1 MTLQQK
7 LNVCKCLISGNYK
20 RKHLFL
26 LPDMQLQFAGKDFK
40 LGILGG
46 GQLGRMLI
54 QEAINLNIST
64 AVLDPDPN
72 APCKYLTEH
81 FECGNFRDE
90 ETVYQFGKKVNL
102 LTIEIEHV
110 NINAL
115 LRLESEGVMVYP
127 QPQIL
132 AMVQDKGIQKEFF
145 ASHNIPTA
153 DFKLIHDKEHLKE
166 FVDEFPAILKLR
178 KGGYDG
184 KGVMKVKSVDDLNEA
199 FDAPCVLEKLV
210 DFDCEIAVIVARNSA
225 GEVVHYPP
233 VDMEFN
239 PDANLVEFLCSPARI
254 SEEIKDK
261 AITIARKVIEKTG
274 MTGILAVEMFVT
286 KSGEVLVNEI
296 APRPHNS
303 GHQTIEGNITSQ
315 YAQHLRAIMGL
326 PLGDS
331 SIIMPSVMINLLG
344 EKGHTGEAHYD
355 GIQDAMTN
363 GGVYVHLYGKK
374 ETKPMRKMGHVTV
387 LDKTIEAAIEK
398 ARLVQKQIKVLTR

>member
-1 MTLQQK
+1 MQQ
-7 LNVCKCLISGNYK
+7 
-20 RKHLFL
+20 
-26 LPDMQLQFAGKDFK
+26 QFAGKDFK

-64 AVLDPDPN
+64 AVLDPDAN
-72 APCKYLTEH
+72 APCKFLTEY

-90 ETVYQFGKKVNL
+90 ETVYAFGKKVNL

-115 LRLESEGVMVYP
+115 LRLESEGVLVYP

-145 ASHNIPTA
+145 ASHQIPTA
-153 DFKLIHDKEHLKE
+153 DFKLVHDKEQLMQFANE
-166 FVDEFPAILKLR
+166 LPAILKLR

-184 KGVMKVKSVDDLNEA
+184 KGVMKLKSADDIANA
-199 FDAPCVLEKLV
+199 FDAPCVLEKLI

-225 GEVVHYPP
+225 GDIVHYPP

-254 SEEIKDK
+254 SDDLKEK
-261 AITIARKVIEKTG
+261 AIAIARKVIDKTG

-315 YAQHLRAIMGL
+315 YAQHLRAILGL
-326 PLGDS
+326 PLGDT

-355 GIQDAMTN
+355 GIQDAMAN

-387 LDKTIEAAIEK
+387 LASSLDAAIEK
-398 ARLVQKQIKVLTR
+398 AKLVQQQIKILTR

>member
-1 MTLQQK
+1 
-7 LNVCKCLISGNYK
+7 
-20 RKHLFL
+20 
-26 LPDMQLQFAGKDFK
+26 MQLQFAGKDFK

-64 AVLDPDPN
+64 AVLDPDAN
-72 APCKYLTEH
+72 APCRYLTEH
-81 FECGNFRDE
+81 FVVGDFRDE
-90 ETVYQFGKKVNL
+90 ETVYAFGKNVNL

-115 LRLESEGVMVYP
+115 LRLESEGVLVYP

-145 ASHNIPTA
+145 ASHQIPTA
-153 DFKLIHDKEHLKE
+153 DFKLIHDREHLKE
-166 FVDEFPAILKLR
+166 FVGEFPAILKLR

-184 KGVMKVKSVDDLNEA
+184 KGVMKVKTMDDLNDA
-199 FDAPCVLEKLV
+199 FDAPCVLEQMI
-210 DFDCEIAVIVARNSA
+210 DFDCEIAVIVARNNA
-225 GEVVHYPP
+225 GEIVHYPP

-239 PDANLVEFLCSPARI
+239 SDANLVEFLCSPARI
-254 SEEIKDK
+254 SEEIKEK
-261 AITIARKVIEKTG
+261 AIAIARKVIENTG

-286 KSGEVLVNEI
+286 KSGDVLVNEI

-326 PLGDS
+326 PLGDT

-344 EKGHTGEAHYD
+344 EKGHIGEAHYD
-355 GIQDAMTN
+355 GIEEAMAN

-387 LDKTIEAAIEK
+387 IAETLDSAISNAK
-398 ARLVQKQIKVLTR
+398 KVQQQIKVLTR

>member
-1 MTLQQK
+1 MQQ
-7 LNVCKCLISGNYK
+7 
-20 RKHLFL
+20 
-26 LPDMQLQFAGKDFK
+26 QFAGKDFK

-64 AVLDPDPN
+64 AVLDPDAN
-72 APCKYLTEH
+72 APCKFLTEY

-90 ETVYQFGKKVNL
+90 ETVYAFGKKVNL

-115 LRLESEGVMVYP
+115 LRLESEGVLVYP

-145 ASHNIPTA
+145 ASHQIPTA
-153 DFKLIHDKEHLKE
+153 DFKLVHDKEQLMQFANE
-166 FVDEFPAILKLR
+166 LPAILKLR

-184 KGVMKVKSVDDLNEA
+184 KGVMKLKSADDIANA
-199 FDAPCVLEKLV
+199 FDAPCVLEKLI

-225 GEVVHYPP
+225 GDIVHYPP

-254 SEEIKDK
+254 SDDVKEK
-261 AITIARKVIEKTG
+261 AIAIARKVIDKTG

-286 KSGEVLVNEI
+286 KSGDVLVNEI

-315 YAQHLRAIMGL
+315 YAQHLRAILGL
-326 PLGDS
+326 PLGDT

-355 GIQDAMTN
+355 GIQDAMAN

-387 LDKTIEAAIEK
+387 LASSLDAAIEK
-398 ARLVQKQIKVLTR
+398 AKLVQQQIKVLTR